1 MESIIT
7 IQKIKNNQ
15 TLLYGEDNSRFKKS
29 NNTIYIE
36 IRKSRN
42 KSTKQG
48 FSSYYIENSKRI
60 KKCQKLSD
68 LVEWCR
74 INNKKLTKR

>member
-1 MESIIT
+1 MTCGIYM
-7 IQKIKNNQ
+7 IKNNQ
-15 TLLYGEDNSRFKKS
+15 TLLYGEDNPRFKNN

-36 IRKSRN
+36 IRKGAN

-48 FSSYYIENSKRI
+48 FSYYYMENSKRT
-60 KKCQKLSD
+60 KKCQKFSD

-74 INNKKLTKR
+74 MNNKKLTKR